1 MGVCFI
7 VLRSIFHCS
16 HEFHFDSVIM
26 YKWMVLSLAF
36 IVQFPLPYNSFGRAR
51 ALHMF
56 TVVCFWTFDLCLQIK
71 QCNFDICYEH
81 RI

>member
-1 MGVCFI
+1 
-7 VLRSIFHCS
+7 
-16 HEFHFDSVIM
+16 
-26 YKWMVLSLAF
+26 MVLSLAF

-51 ALHMF
+51 ALQMF

-71 QCNFDICYEH
+71 QCNFDICYEQ